1 MHEMTV
7 NNDFKSPNVSILY
20 LGIMLSKR
28 PSPVVRAKTWC
39 ETGWWASLVPT
50 DCIKSHKL
58 EKSQHKV
65 RILAAGPSTE
75 HTGITTL

>member
-39 ETGWWASLVPT
+39 ETV
-50 DCIKSHKL
+50 
-58 EKSQHKV
+58 
-65 RILAAGPSTE
+65 AGGQAWFQLTA
-75 HTGITTL
+75 